1 MGIIPTFSCN
11 RSNMIKTLLVVCF
24 AALSA
29 ADAEADALYG
39 AYGYAGHLGY
49 AGHYGYGVGHLGY
62 AAPVHHVASYAAP
75 VHHAIGY
82 GVSNVANSVG
92 IHGAAPAAVPAVHG
106 AYAGAGRYVANSA
119 GTVHVAKREAEADA
133 LYSTYGVG
141 HLGYAGHLGYGVA
154 HTGYAATPI
163 HHGVTYTAPVHH
175 AAAYAAPVYH
185 AVGIHGVAPAAIPAV
200 HGAYAGAG
208 RYIANSAGTVH
219 VAKREA
225 EANPDAYYN
234 AYGFGGYGLGH
245 RVYSHGY
252 GHHLGY
258 STLGFGRGFGYGHGY
273 GYYG

>member
-1 MGIIPTFSCN
+1 MG
-11 RSNMIKTLLVVCF
+11 
-24 AALSA
+24 
-29 ADAEADALYG
+29 ADALYG

-49 AGHYGYGVGHLGY
+49 AGHYGYGVGHMGY

-75 VHHAIGY
+75 VYHAIGY

-133 LYSTYGVG
+133 FYSTYGMG
-141 HLGYAGHLGYGVA
+141 HLGYAGHGG
-154 HTGYAATPI
+154 
-163 HHGVTYTAPVHH
+163 HGVTNVANT
-175 AAAYAAPVYH
+175 
-185 AVGIHGVAPAAIPAV
+185 VGIHGVAPAAIPAV

-208 RYIANSAGTVH
+208 RYVANSAGTVH

-225 EANPDAYYN
+225 EANPDAYYK

-258 STLGFGRGFGYGHGY
+258 STLGYRHGFGYGHGY

>member
-1 MGIIPTFSCN
+1 MGSCN
-11 RSNMIKTLLVVCF
+11 RNNMIKTLLVVCF

-29 ADAEADALYG
+29 DDKADALYG

-49 AGHYGYGVGHLGY
+49 AGHYGYGVGHMGY
-62 AAPVHHVASYAAP
+62 AAPVHHVAS
-75 VHHAIGY
+75 
-82 GVSNVANSVG
+82 NVANSGG

-133 LYSTYGVG
+133 FYTTYGMG
-141 HLGYAGHLGYGVA
+141 HLGHGGHLGYGVA

-175 AAAYAAPVYH
+175 AAAYAAPVHH
-185 AVGIHGVAPAAIPAV
+185 AVGHGVTNVANTVGIHGVAPAAIPAV
-200 HGAYAGAG
+200 HG
-208 RYIANSAGTVH
+208 
-219 VAKREA
+219 AKREA

-258 STLGFGRGFGYGHGY
+258 STLGYGHGFGYGHGY